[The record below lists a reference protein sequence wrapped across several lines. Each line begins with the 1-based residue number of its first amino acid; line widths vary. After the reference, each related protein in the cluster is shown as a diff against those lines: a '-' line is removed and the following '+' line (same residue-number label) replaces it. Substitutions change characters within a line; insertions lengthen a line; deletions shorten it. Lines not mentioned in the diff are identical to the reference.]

1 MYVLSAASALY
12 LPGIAVFFSFH
23 LKKVSQGPSSHYW
36 LILWISSCSFLCISS
51 TWSHAVCAPCAQL
64 LCIQYESLLLL
75 LHSFCDSQMLPYH
88 VSLCHR
94 HWTNPCCCVFSCHV
108 WAVGSSMYLCMCLSL
123 CVSERLWFI
132 CFVVSVWV
140 FGCQYVY
147 NMRRMYV
154 RCVICSMCSAVGA
167 VAAVIPAV
175 AAAVV
180 KTAAAA
186 VWVFPSLCPHPLHPA
201 PSQVTSSSQKAHLT
215 T

>member
-12 LPGIAVFFSFH
+12 LPGIADFFFSSQKSVSRTFISLLIDFVDFFLLFSLH
-23 LKKVSQGPSSHYW
+23 LKHMV
-36 LILWISSCSFLCISS
+36 SCSLCSMCSAFVHSVWVSAVASPFFLWLTNAAIS
-51 TWSHAVCAPCAQL
+51 C
-64 LCIQYESLLLL
+64 
-75 LHSFCDSQMLPYH
+75 
-88 VSLCHR
+88 SLCHR
-94 HWTNPCCCVFSCHV
+94 YWTNPCCCVFSCHV
-108 WAVGSSMYLCMCLSL
+108 WAVGSSVY
-123 CVSERLWFI
+123 VSE
-132 CFVVSVWV
+132 FVCLRALMIHLFCCLCVWV

-147 NMRRMYV
+147 V
-154 RCVICSMCSAVGA
+154 RCVICSVCSAVGA

-201 PSQVTSSSQKAHLT
+201 PSQVTSQKAHLT